1 MTSTVQADSSSNIN
15 CSLNELLDAI
25 RLGKYD
31 VVKKLVRDGVD
42 INRHGEC
49 GSTPLHLAAKYGR
62 LKIMKYLLRNSASP
76 ESKYSSSRYAEWT
89 PLHFASELG
98 RLKCAKL
105 LLLNGANVN
114 PNNVDDIHP
123 IHLAV
128 IKLDHRMITLLLE
141 NGANPNVRFRD
152 NFFTRNGGVV
162 PSALKHLNY
171 SLLFHA
177 VSTGSIDVAKLLLKY
192 GANVNDTST
201 ELDRT
206 LLIEAAHRNNLEM
219 VQLLLKNGASVND
232 CDILGGTAL
241 FYTLLDR
248 LVIYYQF
255 VKSYDQIKKLKL
267 IKLLLRSGANINV
280 SVKNRTILE
289 VAVASGLRDI
299 VRYLLYFTNINLNM
313 NDIKILQYTY
323 LADNRII
330 PDIRNEIEYLSNYR
344 RNLIEIR
351 YDLIL
356 ERYRRHMIGMSVKDI
371 SLEKNNPE
379 WFNYD
384 VSNEEHEQRIKLI
397 KEQINQIL
405 NSLKC
410 EIIDGTNI
418 SLFNILTINKRGL
431 VKLASN
437 EKLRTVCLSDY
448 KNKYFMYYSM
458 LKTRLNY
465 AIQKSLLIEKAI
477 KLIHD
482 ILYSQIPQDCC
493 EEIVTYLNDDDLNV
507 FVD

>member
-1 MTSTVQADSSSNIN
+1 MTSTEQVYPSSNSN
-15 CSLNELLDAI
+15 RSLNQLHDAI

-31 VVKKLVRDGVD
+31 IVEKLVLDGVD
-42 INRHGEC
+42 INSHGRC
-49 GSTPLHLAAKYGR
+49 GSTPLHLAVKYEH
-62 LKIMKYLLRNSASP
+62 LNIMKYLLKNGASP
-76 ESKYSSSRYAEWT
+76 ESQYLSPRYAEWT
-89 PLHFASELG
+89 PLHFACELG

-105 LLLNGANVN
+105 LLIHGANIN
-114 PNNVDDIHP
+114 PNNGDDIHP
-123 IHLAV
+123 IHVAV
-128 IKLDHRMITLLLE
+128 TKLDHRMITLLLE
-141 NGANPNVRFRD
+141 NGANPNARFRD
-152 NFFTRNGGVV
+152 NFFIRNGGVV
-162 PSALKHLNY
+162 PSAFKHLNY
-171 SLLFHA
+171 TLLFYA
-177 VSTGSIDVAKLLLKY
+177 VSMDSVDVAKLLLKY
-192 GANVNDTST
+192 GANVNDKST
-201 ELDRT
+201 ESDRT
-206 LLIEAAHRNNLEM
+206 LLMEAGHRNNLEM
-219 VQLLLKNGASVND
+219 VQLLLENGASVND
-232 CDILGGTAL
+232 YDVLGGTAL

-248 LVIYYQF
+248 CVVHYQF

-267 IKLLLRSGANINV
+267 IKLLLRSGANVNI
-280 SVKNRTILE
+280 SVKTRTILE
-289 VAVASGLRDI
+289 IAVISGLRDI

-313 NDIKILQYTY
+313 NDIKILKLTY

-330 PDIRNEIEYLSNYR
+330 PDIRDDIEYLNKYR

-351 YDLIL
+351 YDLIS
-356 ERYRRHMIGMSVKDI
+356 EWYRRHMIGMSVKDI
-371 SLEKNNPE
+371 SSEINNPE

-384 VSNEEHEQRIKLI
+384 VSNQEHERRIKLI
-397 KEQINQIL
+397 KEQINKIL

-431 VKLASN
+431 VKLTFN
-437 EKLRTVCLSDY
+437 EKLRRFCLRDY

-482 ILYSQIPQDCC
+482 VLCSQIPQDCC
-493 EEIVTYLNDDDLNV
+493 EEIVSYLNDDDLNV